1 VPRIHPSAVV
11 VSGAELADDVEIGP
25 YCTVGPNVELRSGV
39 RLMSHVN
46 VDGHTLIKERTTI
59 YPFASL
65 GTPPQSLSYRGSPTR
80 LTIGEGCVIRE
91 SVTMNTGTEDGGGIT
106 VVGDRGFFM
115 AYSHVG
121 HDCRVGNDVVF
132 ANCAALGGHCIVDD
146 YVFIGGLTAVHQ
158 HTRIGAQAMLGGM
171 SLARGDIIP
180 YGLMMTTELRG
191 VNITGMRRRKLSR
204 DTIDAVRAAYKRL
217 FFGAGTF
224 AQRVDATEAELGGN
238 QAVAQIVA
246 FIRGGH
252 NRPLCLPGKRHED

>member
-1 VPRIHPSAVV
+1 LALVAD
-11 VSGAELADDVEIGP
+11 GAKLADDVEIGP
-25 YCTVGPNVELRSGV
+25 YSTVGPNVELRSGV
-39 RLMSHVN
+39 RLISHVN
-46 VDGHTLIKERTTI
+46 VDGHTVIKERTTV

-65 GTPPQSLSYRGSPTR
+65 GTPPQSVSYRGGPTR

-121 HDCRVGNDVVF
+121 HDCQVGNDVIF

-158 HTRIGAQAMLGGM
+158 YTRIGAQAMLGGM

-191 VNITGMRRRKLSR
+191 VNITGMRRRKLPR
-204 DTIDAVRAAYKRL
+204 ETIDAVRSAYKRL
-217 FFGAGTF
+217 FFGTGTF
-224 AQRVDATEAELGGN
+224 AQRVDATEAELGSN
-238 QAVAQIVA
+238 AAVAQIVA